1 VQNNWSNTMKA
12 AMKARLEAIQNKGRH
27 LYLAGG
33 TAVALAAT
41 GPANAAIDVSGV
53 TTAISDQTTNVELIA
68 VAVLSVLAI
77 LAGVTYLRRVVR

>member
-1 VQNNWSNTMKA
+1 MKN

-41 GPANAAIDVSGV
+41 GPANAAIDTAGV
-53 TTAISDQTTNVELIA
+53 TTAIEGQSSNVEVIA
-68 VAVLSVLAI
+68 VAVLGVLAVI
-77 LAGVTYLRRVVR
+77 AGVSYLRRVVR

>member
-1 VQNNWSNTMKA
+1 MKN

-41 GPANAAIDVSGV
+41 GPANAALDTSAVTAAIDAQS
-53 TTAISDQTTNVELIA
+53 TNVEAIA
-68 VAVLSVLAI
+68 LSVLGVLAVI
-77 LAGVTYLRRVVR
+77 AGVMYLRRVVR